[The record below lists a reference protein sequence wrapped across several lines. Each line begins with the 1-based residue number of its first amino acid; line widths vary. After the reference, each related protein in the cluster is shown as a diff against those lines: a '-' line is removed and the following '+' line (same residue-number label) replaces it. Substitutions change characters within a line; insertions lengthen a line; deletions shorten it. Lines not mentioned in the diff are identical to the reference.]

1 MWYEHESQV
10 FTYFRKSRFSSVYPV
25 RAKKLIREAANVGRT
40 PDLTMEC
47 CEGQKALLSSQGA
60 GGGLGFR
67 NPASFRCLIDY
78 PFEKRWKLGIYRQ
91 EVWESDQSEFWPS
104 NG

>member
-1 MWYEHESQV
+1 M
-10 FTYFRKSRFSSVYPV
+10 R
-25 RAKKLIREAANVGRT
+25 
-40 PDLTMEC
+40 
-47 CEGQKALLSSQGA
+47 QKALLSSQGA
-60 GGGLGFR
+60 GGGVGFQ
-67 NPASFRCLIDY
+67 NPASFRGLIDN